1 MSDDLDPTP
10 DSSFSFHDTC
20 NSLSE
25 PIGNAAGEL
34 YGYGTYAA
42 AAETGPLAGPPL
54 AYAIDKFGI
63 DDAVAE
69 HVGGFVTEGWH
80 DVCGIAEDTGSFF
93 GETFHGLTD
102 SLSHIT
108 EDLGSAGGALPEPS
122 FFAPSPS
129 TEQIDPVEPGT
140 EDGTL
145 ATGSWWSDGDNNAG
159 NHSSWEDLGGNDSTS
174 WANHD
179 DDTAT

>member
-1 MSDDLDPTP
+1 MSDDQDPTP

-63 DDAVAE
+63 DDTVAE
-69 HVGGFVTEGWH
+69 HVGGFVTQGWH

-102 SLSHIT
+102 SLSHIK
-108 EDLGSAGGALPEPS
+108 EDLSSAGGALHEPS
-122 FFAPSPS
+122 FFEPSPS

-140 EDGTL
+140 VDEPV
-145 ATGSWWSDGDNNAG
+145 ATGSWW
-159 NHSSWEDLGGNDSTS
+159 T
-174 WANHD
+174 D
-179 DDTAT
+179 DDKIADPP